1 MKQHISILFFFW
13 SIISLTAQVDP
24 AMGLIMDDVDY
35 EKQPREPRFEGSK
48 YLELP
53 LKMDLTPY
61 CPEVGHQGEI
71 QSCVGWALGYG
82 ALTIQR
88 AIQDNITD
96 KKAITANANSALF
109 IYNQVKQSDY
119 CGSGAR
125 ISDAVELLMNNGD
138 CLANNFDTDVNDC
151 SKTPDPSLQ
160 AEAKHFAVTDFM
172 TLFAQDETP
181 AIKILKVQKALAN
194 QQPVVVGLKVLKNF
208 FHLQDIGYW
217 RPEIGSQLPAGGHAL
232 VVVGYDELR
241 GSFRLMNSWGKE
253 WGKEGFIWIKYKEFG
268 KYCKYAYT
276 LHLGEKNATNG
287 EVTIRPNVEADLKQ
301 LAEDTPVNDASRTP
315 NSNTQN
321 PPTDVVAKEGP
332 PRIAGSFKFLYV
344 DNEAYEDEP
353 YIKPAD
359 VSFNGKYYRV
369 NRTDWKI
376 GQLFQLLTISA
387 SKNAYIYVFS
397 VDMSGDVS
405 IHWPRNEA
413 LNDNFNGINESALV
427 TSVGAEIYIP
437 GKNSGLKLEKKG
449 IEHLCI
455 LFSKEKI
462 TNIKAVSEYMED
474 QKDQFY
480 ETLIGLLKDFI
491 IPTTDIQFSPNSID
505 FSTNSSEGFI
515 VPIVVE
521 LEAK

>member
-1 MKQHISILFFFW
+1 MKSYCLFFVFLWSILP
-13 SIISLTAQVDP
+13 LTAQTES
-24 AMGLIMDDVDY
+24 ALEYKMGLIMDDTDY

-53 LKMDLTPY
+53 IKVDLTPY

-96 KKAITANANSALF
+96 KQAITANANSALF

-119 CGSGAR
+119 CGSGAK

-138 CLANNFDTDVNDC
+138 CLANNFDGDVNDC
-151 SKTPDPSLQ
+151 SKVPNPSLQ

-172 TLFAQDETP
+172 TLFAKDEAP
-181 AIKILKVQKALAN
+181 EIKILKVQKALAN

-208 FHLQDIGYW
+208 FHLKDIGYW
-217 RPEIGSQLPAGGHAL
+217 RPEIGSQLPAGGHAM

-241 GSFRLMNSWGKE
+241 GAFRIMNSWGKE
-253 WGKEGFIWIKYKEFG
+253 WGKDGFIWIKYKEFG

-276 LHLGEKNATNG
+276 IHLGENRANA
-287 EVTIRPNVEADLKQ
+287 EAVTISPDVEADIKN
-301 LAEDTPVNDASRTP
+301 LAEDAPANIPTEPTAAVNLNAE
-315 NSNTQN
+315 
-321 PPTDVVAKEGP
+321 EGQA
-332 PRIAGSFKFLYV
+332 RIAGSFKFLYV
-344 DNEAYEDEP
+344 DNEAYDDEP
-353 YIKPAD
+353 LIKPAA
-359 VSFNGKYYRV
+359 VTFNGQYYRV
-369 NRTDWKI
+369 NRTDWEI

-387 SKNAYIYVFS
+387 SKNEYIYVFS
-397 VDMSGDVS
+397 VDMSGEVN
-405 IHWPRNEA
+405 IHWPRSEE
-413 LNDNFNGINESALV
+413 LNSNFKGMNESALV

-437 GKNSGLKLEKKG
+437 GKDSGLKLEKKG
-449 IEHLCI
+449 TEQLCI
-455 LFSKEKI
+455 LFSKERI

-480 ETLIGLLKDFI
+480 ESLIDLLQNFI
-491 IPTTDIQFSPNSID
+491 IPTNDIQFSPNSID
-505 FSTNSSEGFI
+505 FTTNSTRGFI